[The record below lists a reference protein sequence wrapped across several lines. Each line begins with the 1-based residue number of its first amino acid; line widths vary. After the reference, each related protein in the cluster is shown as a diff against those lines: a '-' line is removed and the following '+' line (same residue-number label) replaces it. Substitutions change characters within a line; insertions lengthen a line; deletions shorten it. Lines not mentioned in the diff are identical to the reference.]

1 MLQTSQSR
9 LLLLEMMWMDR
20 NRLVKTNHNV
30 DLCLELWLLASCKDA
45 PTLWG
50 FEFGSDITHTQHL
63 LHGASLKRRQGC
75 TLVEDCEHIN
85 VLSCTL
91 TAQFAEPCLGLQI
104 NQLLLTAPNKLHTV
118 STFLSQT
125 ISLPS
130 TTSEFTATETLAYHF
145 FNVR

>member
-9 LLLLEMMWMDR
+9 LLLLEMWMDR

-63 LHGASLKRRQGC
+63 SHGASLKRRQGC

-85 VLSCTL
+85 ATTVLHINCTV
-91 TAQFAEPCLGLQI
+91 C
-104 NQLLLTAPNKLHTV
+104 
-118 STFLSQT
+118 
-125 ISLPS
+125 
-130 TTSEFTATETLAYHF
+130 
-145 FNVR
+145 